1 VTGGEIAILAVAAAA
16 VVLLVVLILLAV
28 RKRPLGQDMSLT
40 LLQGELQ
47 GLRSALDSRL
57 DYFTGSFADVKE
69 GVGELRERSRRLT
82 ELAADIASLEELL
95 RAPKARGGLGELF
108 LENLLGQVLP
118 PESWATQ
125 VDIGGKRAD
134 AVVRVGDRSV
144 AIDAKFP
151 IEDFRRL
158 AEADES
164 EKSKLKK
171 ELIGNLKSKAEDIA
185 AKYIRPD
192 LGTYD
197 FALMYIPAEA
207 VYYEAVADGD
217 FFEHAARLRVF
228 PVSPATTY
236 LYLTTISLGLK
247 GLRIEE
253 EAERILGALAR
264 LEAEWKAFD
273 GTFRVLGTHLKNLS
287 GKYDEAAA
295 ELMRISGHL
304 ASVSG
309 TESEPR
315 EPADELF

>member
-1 VTGGEIAILAVAAAA
+1 MTGAEIAILAVAGAA
-16 VVLLVVLILLAV
+16 VVLLAVLIWLTLR
-28 RKRPLGQDMSLT
+28 RKPPAGDPSLT
-40 LLQGELQ
+40 LLQGEVQ
-47 GLRSALDSRL
+47 GLRNALDSRL
-57 DYFTGSFADVKE
+57 DHFTSSFADVKE
-69 GVGELRERSRRLT
+69 GMGELRERSRRLG

-118 PESWATQ
+118 AESWGTQ

-134 AVVRVGDRSV
+134 AVVRVGNKVV

-151 IEDFRRL
+151 VEDFRRL
-158 AEADES
+158 AEADEA
-164 EKSKLKK
+164 EKPKLRK
-171 ELIGNLKSKAEDIA
+171 ELITNLKKKAEDIA

-192 LGTYD
+192 VGTYD
-197 FALMYIPAEA
+197 FALMYVPAEA

-236 LYLTTISLGLK
+236 LYLTTVAIGLK

-253 EAERILGALAR
+253 EAEQILGALAR
-264 LEAEWKAFD
+264 LEAEWNAFD
-273 GTFRVLGTHLKNLS
+273 NTFRVIGTHLRNLS

-295 ELMRISGHL
+295 ELTRISGRL
-304 ASVSG
+304 ASISG
-309 TESEPR
+309 KESEA
-315 EPADELF
+315 EPADGLL

>member
-1 VTGGEIAILAVAAAA
+1 MTGGEMATLAVAGAA
-16 VVLLVVLILLAV
+16 VVLLAVLIWLTV
-28 RKRPLGQDMSLT
+28 RRKPPGDPTIT
-40 LLQGELQ
+40 LLQGEVQ
-47 GLRSALDSRL
+47 GLRNALDNRL
-57 DYFTGSFADVKE
+57 DYFAGSFADVKE
-69 GVGELRERSRRLT
+69 GVGELRERSRRLG

-118 PESWATQ
+118 ADSWGTQ

-134 AVVRVGDRSV
+134 AAVKVGDKIV

-151 IEDFRRL
+151 VEDFRRL
-158 AEADES
+158 AEADEA
-164 EKSKLKK
+164 EKPKLRK
-171 ELIGNLKSKAEDIA
+171 ELIANLKGKAEDIA

-236 LYLTTISLGLK
+236 LYLTTVAMGLK

-253 EAERILGALAR
+253 EAEQILGALAR

-273 GTFRVLGTHLKNLS
+273 STFRVLGAHVRNVS

-295 ELMRISGHL
+295 ELMRISGRL
-304 ASVSG
+304 ASISG
-309 TESEPR
+309 KEGEA
-315 EPADELF
+315 EPADGLL

>member
-1 VTGGEIAILAVAAAA
+1 MTGAEIAILAVAGGA
-16 VVLLVVLILLAV
+16 VVMLAVLIWLTLR
-28 RKRPLGQDMSLT
+28 RKPPAGDPSLT
-40 LLQGELQ
+40 LLQGEVQ
-47 GLRSALDSRL
+47 GLRNALDSRL
-57 DYFTGSFADVKE
+57 DYFTSSFADVKE
-69 GVGELRERSRRLT
+69 GVGELRERSRRLG

-118 PESWATQ
+118 AESWGTQ

-134 AVVRVGDRSV
+134 AVVRVGDRVV

-151 IEDFRRL
+151 VEDFRRL
-158 AEADES
+158 AGADEA
-164 EKSKLKK
+164 ERPRLRK
-171 ELIGNLKSKAEDIA
+171 ELIANLKGKAEDIA
-185 AKYIRPD
+185 DKYIRPD

-197 FALMYIPAEA
+197 FALMYVPAEA

-236 LYLTTISLGLK
+236 LYLTTVAMGLK

-253 EAERILGALAR
+253 EAEQILGALAR

-273 GTFRVLGTHLKNLS
+273 NTFRVLGTHLRNLS

-295 ELMRISGHL
+295 ELVRISGRL
-304 ASVSG
+304 ASISG
-309 TESEPR
+309 NGAEA
-315 EPADELF
+315 EPADGLL

>member
-1 VTGGEIAILAVAAAA
+1 MTGAEIAILAVAGGA
-16 VVLLVVLILLAV
+16 VVLLAVLIWLTL
-28 RKRPLGQDMSLT
+28 RRRPPGDPSIT
-40 LLQGELQ
+40 LLQGEVQ
-47 GLRSALDSRL
+47 GLRNAIDSRL
-57 DYFTGSFADVKE
+57 DYFTSSFADVKE
-69 GVGELRERSRRLT
+69 GVGELRERSRRLG

-118 PESWATQ
+118 ADSWGTQ
-125 VDIGGKRAD
+125 VNIGGKRAD
-134 AVVRVGDRSV
+134 AAVRVGDKIV

-151 IEDFRRL
+151 VEDFRRL
-158 AEADES
+158 AEADDAD
-164 EKSKLKK
+164 KPRLRK
-171 ELIGNLKSKAEDIA
+171 ELVANLKGKAEEIA
-185 AKYIRPD
+185 AKYVRPD

-197 FALMYIPAEA
+197 FALMYVPAEA

-236 LYLTTISLGLK
+236 LYLTTVAMGLK

-253 EAERILGALAR
+253 EAGQILGALAR

-273 GTFRVLGTHLKNLS
+273 NTFKVLGTHLRNLS

-295 ELMRISGHL
+295 ELVRISGRL
-304 ASVSG
+304 ASISG
-309 TESEPR
+309 DGGEA
-315 EPADELF
+315 EPADGLL